1 MNFKLTV
8 YTDDTL
14 KEVARIAEAD
24 ELKIPYR
31 VAMYIGQHLDKL
43 NLKDTDSIYDFVMKN
58 LDKVDRI
65 IKATFGVT
73 DDELEFVDIME
84 LGKIAVELYKWGAGK
99 MKGLNE
105 GATDEK
111 NEVATGTSL

>member
-1 MNFKLTV
+1 MKFQLTV

-31 VAMYIGQHLDKL
+31 VAMYIGQHLDTL
-43 NLKDTDSIYDFVMKN
+43 NVKDTDSIYDFVMKN

-73 DDELEFVDIME
+73 DDELEFVNIME
-84 LGKIAVELYKWGAGK
+84 LGKIAVEIYKWGSGK
-99 MKGLNE
+99 MKSLNE

-111 NEVATGTSL
+111 NGETAGASL